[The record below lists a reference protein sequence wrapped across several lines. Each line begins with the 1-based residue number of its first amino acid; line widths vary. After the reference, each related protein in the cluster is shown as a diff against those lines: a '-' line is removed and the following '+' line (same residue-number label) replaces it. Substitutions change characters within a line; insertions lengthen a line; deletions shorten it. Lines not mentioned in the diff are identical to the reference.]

1 MPIDTKRAEVLVA
14 TALACR
20 LSVVFGQWSGFTA
33 SALQPQE
40 AAWHRLVVVPR
51 LSRLSDL
58 FSQPAIALRQ
68 WRVAADG
75 LQSAAQACWHRHVVQ
90 PQLTRMVHLLARPL
104 VMPSFAKWR
113 DARPVRSEDE
123 RAAVLA
129 ATALACR
136 LSVVFGQWCAFTAA
150 TLEAPEAA
158 WHRHVAAPRLA
169 RMAVLISRAS
179 LAVAFD
185 AWCAS
190 PPGARQV
197 APPRDEP
204 KLATGVADQLRTS
217 RKAHRQTFLAAI
229 DLQSKREAHRREFL
243 AQMD

>member
-58 FSQPAIALRQ
+58 FSQPAMALRQ

-75 LQSAAQACWHRHVVQ
+75 LQSAAEACWHRHVVQ
-90 PQLTRMVHLLARPL
+90 PQLARMADLLSRPL
-104 VMPSFAKWR
+104 AITSFAKWR
-113 DARPVRSEDE
+113 AAQPVQSKDD
-123 RAAVLA
+123 RAGVLA

-150 TLEAPEAA
+150 ALESPETV
-158 WHRHVAAPRLA
+158 WHRHVAVPRLV
-169 RMAVLISRAS
+169 RMAVLISRAR
-179 LAVAFD
+179 LAGAFD
-185 AWCAS
+185 DWCAS
-190 PPGARQV
+190 PPGAR
-197 APPRDEP
+197 AR
-204 KLATGVADQLRTS
+204 S
-217 RKAHRQTFLAAI
+217 
-229 DLQSKREAHRREFL
+229 
-243 AQMD
+243 